1 MLATM
6 IIAPASDKRR
16 IGPIPYGHIGRQRYR
31 ARRDA
36 LPAGQSPF
44 DGAWNPVGH
53 AKDLHGNPGQMR
65 LNSVTMRMRE
75 LEKASGVGR
84 ETIRYYIREG
94 LLPEPDRASRN
105 SASYNSGHVTRL
117 RAIKR
122 LQEER
127 FLPLAVIRSLLD
139 AEDGDRWLAPDA
151 FPMLDALLAARLE
164 AGGTARLTVAQVAEQ
179 LGVEARVIAEHAAT
193 GMASIDAQGTMSARD
208 ASILATIGELAD
220 IGFSEEL
227 GFTADQM
234 RFYLDFIEW
243 VTTQEMRLFLHGTAG
258 HVGEA
263 QALDMAERGV
273 SVINDLLSQLRTRA
287 ILRKLGERRRVANDN
302 G

>member
-1 MLATM
+1 
-6 IIAPASDKRR
+6 
-16 IGPIPYGHIGRQRYR
+16 
-31 ARRDA
+31 
-36 LPAGQSPF
+36 
-44 DGAWNPVGH
+44 
-53 AKDLHGNPGQMR
+53 
-65 LNSVTMRMRE
+65 MRMRE

-105 SASYNSGHVTRL
+105 SASYNNAHVARL

-139 AEDGDRWLAPDA
+139 GADGDRWLAPAA

-164 AGGTARLTVAQVAEQ
+164 AGGTARVPV
-179 LGVEARVIAEHAAT
+179 ARVIAELGSDMRVINEHAAT
-193 GMASIDAQGTMSARD
+193 GMISIDADGTMSARD
-208 ASILATIGELAD
+208 AGILATIKELGD
-220 IGFSEEL
+220 IGFTEEL
-227 GFTADQM
+227 GFAGEQM
-234 RFYLDFIEW
+234 RFYLDFVEW
-243 VTTQEMRLFLHGTAG
+243 VTTQEMRLFLQGTAG

-263 QALDMAERGV
+263 QAIDMAERGV
-273 SVINDLLSQLRTRA
+273 SVINELLSQLRTRA
-287 ILRKLGERRRVANDN
+287 LLRKLGERRRVANDN

>member
-1 MLATM
+1 
-6 IIAPASDKRR
+6 
-16 IGPIPYGHIGRQRYR
+16 
-31 ARRDA
+31 
-36 LPAGQSPF
+36 
-44 DGAWNPVGH
+44 
-53 AKDLHGNPGQMR
+53 
-65 LNSVTMRMRE
+65 MRE

-105 SASYNSGHVTRL
+105 SASYSAGHVARL

-127 FLPLAVIRSLLD
+127 FLPLAVIRTLLD
-139 AEDGDRWLAPDA
+139 ADDGDRWLAPDA

-164 AGGTARLTVAQVAEQ
+164 AGGTARLSVAGVAEQ
-179 LGVEARVIAEHAAT
+179 LGVDPSLIDEHAAT
-193 GMASIDAQGTMSARD
+193 GMIGIDADGTISARD
-208 ASILATIGELAD
+208 AAILGSIKELGD
-220 IGFSEEL
+220 IGFTEDL
-227 GFTADQM
+227 GFTGDQM

>member
-1 MLATM
+1 
-6 IIAPASDKRR
+6 
-16 IGPIPYGHIGRQRYR
+16 
-31 ARRDA
+31 
-36 LPAGQSPF
+36 
-44 DGAWNPVGH
+44 
-53 AKDLHGNPGQMR
+53 
-65 LNSVTMRMRE
+65 MRE

-105 SASYNSGHVTRL
+105 SASYTTGHVARL

-127 FLPLAVIRSLLD
+127 FLPLAVIRTLLD
-139 AEDGDRWLAPDA
+139 ADDGERWLAPDA

-164 AGGTARLTVAQVAEQ
+164 AGGTARLAAGDVAAQ
-179 LGVEARVIAEHAAT
+179 LGVEPRVIEEHVAT
-193 GMASIDAQGTMSARD
+193 GMISIDADGMMSARD
-208 ASILATIGELAD
+208 ASILASIKELGD
-220 IGFSEEL
+220 IGFTEDL
-227 GFTADQM
+227 GFTGDKM

-258 HVGEA
+258 HVGEP

-273 SVINDLLSQLRTRA
+273 SVINELLSQLRTRA

-302 G
+302 N

>member
-1 MLATM
+1 
-6 IIAPASDKRR
+6 
-16 IGPIPYGHIGRQRYR
+16 
-31 ARRDA
+31 
-36 LPAGQSPF
+36 
-44 DGAWNPVGH
+44 
-53 AKDLHGNPGQMR
+53 
-65 LNSVTMRMRE
+65 MRMRE

-105 SASYNSGHVTRL
+105 SASYSDGHVARL

-139 AEDGDRWLAPDA
+139 ADDGDRWLAPEA
-151 FPMLDALLAARLE
+151 FPMLDAMLAARLE
-164 AGGTARLTVAQVAEQ
+164 AGGM
-179 LGVEARVIAEHAAT
+179 ARVSMAVVAGKLGIELRAITEHAET
-193 GMASIDAQGTMSARD
+193 GMITVDADGTMSARD
-208 ASILATIGELAD
+208 AAIVGTINEVAE
-220 IGFSEEL
+220 IGFSEQL
-227 GFTADQM
+227 GFSGAQM
-234 RFYLDFIEW
+234 QFYLDFIEW
-243 VTTQEMRLFLHGTAG
+243 VTTQEMRLFIQGTAG

-263 QALDMAERGV
+263 QAIDMAERGV

-302 G
+302 A

>member
-1 MLATM
+1 
-6 IIAPASDKRR
+6 
-16 IGPIPYGHIGRQRYR
+16 
-31 ARRDA
+31 
-36 LPAGQSPF
+36 
-44 DGAWNPVGH
+44 
-53 AKDLHGNPGQMR
+53 
-65 LNSVTMRMRE
+65 MRE

-105 SASYNSGHVTRL
+105 SASYNDGHVSRL

-139 AEDGDRWLAPDA
+139 GEDGDRWLAPTA

-164 AGGTARLTVAQVAEQ
+164 AGGTARLPVAGVIAE
-179 LGVEARVIAEHAAT
+179 LGSDARVIDEHAAT
-193 GMASIDAQGTMSARD
+193 GMISIDADGTMSARD
-208 ASILATIGELAD
+208 AGILASIKELGD
-220 IGFSEEL
+220 IGFTEEL
-227 GFTADQM
+227 GFTGEQM
-234 RFYLDFIEW
+234 RFYLDFVEW
-243 VTTQEMRLFLHGTAG
+243 VTTQEMRLFLQGTAG

-273 SVINDLLSQLRTRA
+273 SVINELLSQLRTRA
-287 ILRKLGERRRVANDN
+287 LLRKLGERRRVANDN
-302 G
+302 L

>member
-1 MLATM
+1 
-6 IIAPASDKRR
+6 
-16 IGPIPYGHIGRQRYR
+16 
-31 ARRDA
+31 
-36 LPAGQSPF
+36 
-44 DGAWNPVGH
+44 
-53 AKDLHGNPGQMR
+53 
-65 LNSVTMRMRE
+65 MRMRE

-105 SASYNSGHVTRL
+105 SASYTDGHVTRL

-139 AEDGDRWLAPDA
+139 GEAGDRWLAPAA

-164 AGGTARLTVAQVAEQ
+164 AGGM
-179 LGVEARVIAEHAAT
+179 ARVPVARVTAELGSDARTIDEHAAT
-193 GMASIDAQGTMSARD
+193 GMISIDADGMMSARD
-208 ASILATIGELAD
+208 AGILATIKELGD
-220 IGFSEEL
+220 IGFTEEL
-227 GFTADQM
+227 GFNGEQM
-234 RFYLDFIEW
+234 RFYVDFVEW
-243 VTTQEMRLFLHGTAG
+243 VTTQEMRLFLQGTAG
-258 HVGEA
+258 QVGEA

-287 ILRKLGERRRVANDN
+287 LLRKLSERRRVANDN
-302 G
+302 L

>member
-1 MLATM
+1 
-6 IIAPASDKRR
+6 
-16 IGPIPYGHIGRQRYR
+16 
-31 ARRDA
+31 
-36 LPAGQSPF
+36 
-44 DGAWNPVGH
+44 
-53 AKDLHGNPGQMR
+53 
-65 LNSVTMRMRE
+65 MRMRE

-105 SASYNSGHVTRL
+105 SASYNDSHVARL

-139 AEDGDRWLAPDA
+139 GADGDRWLAPTA

-164 AGGTARLTVAQVAEQ
+164 AGGTARVPM
-179 LGVEARVIAEHAAT
+179 ARVIAELGSDMRVINEHAAT
-193 GMASIDAQGTMSARD
+193 GMISIDADGTLSARD
-208 ASILATIGELAD
+208 AGILATIKELGD
-220 IGFSEEL
+220 IGFTAEL
-227 GFTADQM
+227 GFAGEQM
-234 RFYLDFIEW
+234 RFYLDFVEW

-258 HVGEA
+258 HVGEP

-287 ILRKLGERRRVANDN
+287 LLRKLGERRRVANDN
-302 G
+302 L